1 MGENP
6 FASEPIK
13 LMIGGEV
20 VEANIGKLTFAE
32 DPDLKGDT
40 GEEWKPLSEKQWDI
54 ECNALVSADV
64 TGLLPPMDDIS
75 LEITQQPGKMPR
87 KMKKA
92 YKSDHDHK
100 TKWGRKVQ
108 NYLKRNT
115 FRQEHAKMRITEQD
129 NDTMT
134 YTITFEKGGEI

>member
-6 FASEPIK
+6 FEGPIT

-20 VEANIGKLTFAE
+20 VKANIGKLNIAE
-32 DPDLKGDT
+32 HQDPIGEK
-40 GEEWKPLSEKQWDI
+40 GEEWKPLSEKSWDI
-54 ECNALVSADV
+54 ECNGLVSDNVAD
-64 TGLLPPMDDIS
+64 LLPPMNDIS

-115 FRQEHAKMRITEQD
+115 FLQEHAKMRITEQD

-134 YTITFEKGGEI
+134 YTITFEEGGEK